1 MEKPT
6 LALALE
12 QEAGEKE
19 EPVLNEQSD
28 PGLVEA
34 AGAVRAAMKGGDD
47 AEFAKTL
54 EGFIKLCGEYQ

>member
-12 QEAGEKE
+12 KEAGEKE
-19 EPVLNEQSD
+19 EPVLDEDSD

-34 AGAVRAAMKGGDD
+34 ATAVRAAMRGGDD

-54 EGFIKLCGEYQ
+54 KGFIKLCGDY